1 MAITQG
7 DPLPSITT
15 TDTKKETAPQFY
27 TDYLTDLST
36 AASTAMDKK
45 PSEAIAGYDPLQT
58 QGYGALPTAATSYK
72 PALEAAQD
80 TLGRAA
86 QGVTGSRIQELMN
99 PYTSSVVNE
108 MERLQQQA
116 LQRSV
121 LPTLKAGFVGT
132 GGLGGQR
139 YAGALGQAMADAQRN
154 LTGQQAAALQAGFT
168 EAQKTAL
175 GELPFLTQAGQQQAA
190 AAKMEQDLGLTGAGA
205 LTKAGA
211 ERQAYEQS
219 LLDYPLK
226 TATTASG
233 LLRGYQVPLTSEN
246 TRVGPG
252 QAGQYQKSDLENIL
266 GVLSLI
272 GSAAGGQQQIGTDAQ
287 GKPIFGPSPLNLGF
301 GKVLEWGKGLLGNL
315 GVDTGTVKEIT
326 NPAGSQDPAFG
337 WRYFDNGTAIDPS
350 GRYYFDGQMV
360 YDPSASVQPGQYN
373 TSEDE

>member
-7 DPLPSITT
+7 APLPSITT
-15 TDTKKETAPQFY
+15 TDTRKETAPQYY
-27 TDYLTDLST
+27 TDYLTGLSQ
-36 AASTAMDKK
+36 AGATAMQR
-45 PSEAIAGYDPLQT
+45 PASQAIAGYDPLQT
-58 QGYGALPTAATSYK
+58 QGYGALPTAATSYQ
-72 PALEAAQD
+72 PDLEAAQG

-86 QGVTGSRIQELMN
+86 QGVTGTRVQELMN

-116 LQRSV
+116 LQRSI

-139 YAGALGQAMADAQRN
+139 YAGALGQALSDAQRN

-175 GELPFLTQAGQQQAA
+175 GELPFLTQAGQAQTA
-190 AAKMEQDLGLTGAGA
+190 AAKTEQELGLTGAGA

-233 LLRGYQVPLTSEN
+233 LLRGYQMPLTSEN
-246 TRVGPG
+246 VRVGPG

-272 GSAAGGQQQIGTDAQ
+272 GSASSGAGGTATNPLGIG
-287 GKPIFGPSPLNLGF
+287 I
-301 GKVLEWGKGLLGNL
+301 GKVLEWGKGLLGGL
-315 GVDTGTVKEIT
+315 GVDTSGVKEIT
-326 NPAGSQDPAFG
+326 NTALPGQTGYG
-337 WRYFDNGTAIDPS
+337 WKYYDNGTVIDPQ
-350 GRYYFDGQMV
+350 GRYYFDGQVV
-360 YDPSASVQPGQYN
+360 YDPTASGGVASDTPPI
-373 TSEDE
+373 